1 MELASN
7 QVRVFIIKAFF
18 FRISLFVSPLIF
30 GFILKA
36 FLNVQAT
43 NDDAVSDFADIL
55 ASTLRVEQYIT
66 PYWKV
71 MDARCALCDHFLY
84 SFFLWNFISL
94 FFFVT
99 VSGYFFP
106 FSLFSVLRFFAS
118 QDVFLLFAFLF
129 LFLVYELVFR
139 SLMPQSFSRVSLF
152 LYSSYKQKK
161 ILYDIISSVYICNM
175 SSSSVIKSFWLE
187 SLFFLIWKK
196 FSFAMFSC
204 LYFFIQ

>member
-1 MELASN
+1 MYVSKELKQYRVEDTERKKTDFFVKDLGEQKMELAPN

-55 ASTLRVEQYIT
+55 ASTLLVEQYIT

-106 FSLFSVLRFFAS
+106 FSLSLSWSFAS
-118 QDVFLLFAFLF
+118 QHIFLLFAFL
-129 LFLVYELVFR
+129 LFFIGFELVFPFS
-139 SLMPQSFSRVSLF
+139 SLVSYSFSRVSF
-152 LYSSYKQKK
+152 
-161 ILYDIISSVYICNM
+161 
-175 SSSSVIKSFWLE
+175 
-187 SLFFLIWKK
+187 
-196 FSFAMFSC
+196 
-204 LYFFIQ
+204 FFILHTKKYFTIFFSERLYL

>member
-1 MELASN
+1 
-7 QVRVFIIKAFF
+7 
-18 FRISLFVSPLIF
+18 
-30 GFILKA
+30 
-36 FLNVQAT
+36 
-43 NDDAVSDFADIL
+43 
-55 ASTLRVEQYIT
+55 
-66 PYWKV
+66 

-139 SLMPQSFSRVSLF
+139 SLMPYSFSRVSLF

-187 SLFFLIWKK
+187 SLFFLIWKSFHLLCFLVCI
-196 FSFAMFSC
+196 FSFSK
-204 LYFFIQ
+204 LYFFISFFFSLCYIFVSSFSSFNISFLYFSFSFSNFLSHPFF